1 MSNSSLVNVTILTDN
16 HSGHRNHDIDTITI
30 HCMAGD
36 MSAEGCGNW
45 FKNGTNGASSNYGV
59 DSEGRIGL
67 YVEECN
73 RSWASSNREND
84 HRAVTIEVANDG
96 GESTGWHVSGKAYA
110 ALIELVADICKRN
123 GIKELVWRDVP
134 YQRTSHLNG
143 ANMTVHRDFVAT
155 ACPGEYLFT
164 HMADIAE
171 KVNRKLRG
179 DSEVDEKTI
188 AEIRKIVKEELEA
201 QKIKETAGINE
212 IPDWAIDSGEWVEAI
227 EEGITDGTRPS
238 AYLNRAEGAAMV
250 LRAKKQITG
259 GF

>member
-1 MSNSSLVNVTILTDN
+1 MSNSSLTSVTILTDN
-16 HSGHRNHDIDTITI
+16 HSGQRNHAIDTITI

-36 MSAEGCGNW
+36 MSAEGCGYW
-45 FKNGTNGASSNYGV
+45 FKNGTNAASSNYGV
-59 DSEGRIGL
+59 DSDGKIGL

-73 RSWASSNREND
+73 RSWASSSREND

-123 GIKELVWRDVP
+123 GIEKLVWRDTP
-134 YQRTSHLNG
+134 YERTSHLNG

-164 HMADIAE
+164 HMADIAD
-171 KVNRKLRG
+171 KVNQKLKG

-201 QKIKETAGINE
+201 QRKTSDVVPK
-212 IPDWAIDSGEWVEAI
+212 WAVASGEWVTAI
-227 EEGITDGTRPS
+227 NMGITDGTRPNDPVTRVE
-238 AYLNRAEGAAMV
+238 AAAMV
-250 LRAKKQITG
+250 VRAKEIADE
-259 GF
+259 